1 MIDPGREVPLV
12 VGETTYTLYAGNRAL
27 RMIERETG
35 KPLPETLKAM
45 MTGSVDLMT
54 VALWAMLQRQHPD
67 LTMDSVDDIIDLAG
81 YDAVGEAVG
90 EAANR
95 AFGTGDGGDDAGK
108 AMALNGAIPGTGKR
122 SSRTRSQPG

>member
-95 AFGTGDGGDDAGK
+95 AFGTGDGGDDQGK

>member
-12 VGETTYTLYAGNRAL
+12 VGEAIYTLYAGNRAL

-95 AFGTGDGGDDAGK
+95 AFGTGDGGDDQGK